1 MKKQHEM
8 NVEQVQMEL
17 SNPGSP
23 RYHDMTP
30 RRRQGNMEMEV
41 HSRIDAMRGQHRKNM
56 DKMCLALEDIKQGS
70 DVGEDEENN
79 DHGDHTNDWDYAA
92 ASTISITTDISAC
105 TDHPLS
111 PTTTTEN
118 EKHIAKCVGQWKL
131 NAKQFEKAKGR
142 FASWKTNTS
151 PQQQERRSHHFN
163 FDDET
168 TSATARTM
176 EKQLLTS
183 PRGRSIQELVVKNEE
198 LEEEMRQIRLLS
210 PKKSHLTEETSAW
223 LASLSPTSPSGKKDL
238 SGGNSTTTLD
248 VTETMRRVQIT
259 PDDSPQYHIYTPS
272 SARYTTPR
280 SNNNVLSYSS
290 EAAAATQRSN
300 NLPSM
305 ISTTNAQKRQ
315 KNTRISGLIADYK
328 HFLEENDSVQERLS
342 EDILALKA

>member
-92 ASTISITTDISAC
+92 SASTTHVPVGTDN
-105 TDHPLS
+105 PLS
-111 PTTTTEN
+111 PTVTATKD
-118 EKHIAKCVGQWKL
+118 EKHIAECVGQWKL
-131 NAKQFEKAKGR
+131 NAKRFEKAKGR